1 MFSITHI
8 NKIYMNSSPIIV
20 KGAYLVSKRTF
31 AVDNLYKGCGVGA
44 PGKLQ
49 FTIILLQL
57 GRYLPLHISLRGIKT
72 IITLHSNLSQVYCP
86 ISASMM
92 HFLLTFIFNSYI
104 SYPLTVNK
112 SISVTVWSLAL
123 SNWHDRPTWIFFFFF
138 M

>member
-49 FTIILLQL
+49 FTIMLLQLGRYFFFFLIKQL

-72 IITLHSNLSQVYCP
+72 ILTLHSNLSQVYCP

-112 SISVTVWSLAL
+112 SISVTVTSLAL
-123 SNWHDRPTWIFFFFF
+123 SN
-138 M
+138 